1 MITVKNITGDKLK
14 KGDVFLWR
22 SGMTGRY
29 EIHTFHS
36 DAGYGIKTFTGFNK
50 KDNSSEI
57 VNYSGVCGKITNDDY
72 ENAITLLYKVHPYI
86 MGTND
91 ELSDEIREFLLSIP
105 DRDISSYHH
114 KCIKC
119 KSIFKNNVPFYKSH
133 KERIC
138 PNCIS
143 K

>member
-1 MITVKNITGDKLK
+1 MKLTKTQEKIIKLMYKGYTLMI
-14 KGDVFLWR
+14 
-22 SGMTGRY
+22 
-29 EIHTFHS
+29 HQ
-36 DAGYGIKTFTGFNK
+36 
-50 KDNSSEI
+50 
-57 VNYSGVCGKITNDDY
+57 NDDY

-105 DRDISSYHH
+105 DRNIFSYHH

-119 KSIFKNNVPFYKSH
+119 KSIFKNNVTFYKSH